1 MELYMKIISKT
12 LDKIF
17 AIHDNRPFIFYLDK
31 LYYCLNKKDY
41 IGFYL
46 DDLNKSQQVLRGS
59 LYSILI
65 ENKLYGIED

>member
-1 MELYMKIISKT
+1 MKIIAKT
-12 LDKIF
+12 LDKIL
-17 AIHDNRPFIFYLDK
+17 AIHDNRPFIFYIDNLH
-31 LYYCLNKKDY
+31 YRLNRQDY

-65 ENKLYGIED
+65 EKLLYN